1 MTTSPTKKP
10 PLKIIVDSNALF
22 VPLQFKIDI
31 FAGLEEL
38 LNKNFELILLSPVKN
53 ELEMLT
59 KKSSPEVVKNAKFAL
74 HLASKCTFVKV
85 PEKTLEQIDDAI
97 LRIAKQWNS
106 PVFTNDKALK
116 KKLRDISVPVIYVR
130 QKSRLEIDGLI
141 S

>member
-1 MTTSPTKKP
+1 MTTPSSKNL

-22 VPLQFKIDI
+22 VPLQFKIDV
-31 FAGLEEL
+31 FTDLERIL
-38 LNKNFELILLSPVKN
+38 KKNVELILISPVKN

-59 KKSSPEVVKNAKFAL
+59 KKKSPDIVKKAKFAL
-74 HLASKCTFVKV
+74 SMASKCTYIKV
-85 PEKTLEQIDDAI
+85 LEKRLEPTDDAI

-141 S
+141 

>member
-1 MTTSPTKKP
+1 MTTPSSKNL

-22 VPLQFKIDI
+22 VPLQFKIDV
-31 FAGLEEL
+31 FTDLERIL
-38 LNKNFELILLSPVKN
+38 KKNIELILLSPVKN

-59 KKSSPEVVKNAKFAL
+59 KKNSPDIVKKAKFAL
-74 HLASKCTFVKV
+74 SIASKCTYIKV
-85 PEKTLEQIDDAI
+85 LEKRLEPTDDAI

>member
-1 MTTSPTKKP
+1 MTTSPLKKP
-10 PLKIIVDSNALF
+10 PLKIIIDSNVFF

-31 FAGLEEL
+31 FAEMEKL
-38 LNKNFELILLSPVKN
+38 LNRNIELILLSPVKN
-53 ELEMLT
+53 ELEMLA
-59 KKSSPEVVKNAKFAL
+59 KKSSPDIVKKAKFAL
-74 HLASKCTFVKV
+74 SIASMCTFIKVK
-85 PEKTLEQIDDAI
+85 EKRLELTDDAI
-97 LRIAKQWNS
+97 LRVASQWKS